1 MCRVCIYIRAPGC
14 ANFVGALDCSCL
26 SAGEYKDSQEWFM
39 TRDVQDV
46 RVVRTYMGLYRYR
59 SGWVGRIHGQRG
71 MVHDS
76 RLVIVY
82 TGQW

>member
-46 RVVRTYMGLYRYR
+46 RVVRTYMYYIGIAVG
-59 SGWVGRIHGQRG
+59 GWVEY
-71 MVHDS
+71 MVSEEWFMTQD
-76 RLVIVY
+76 
-82 TGQW
+82 